1 MTPDEALATL
11 KKGNAEFVTDAPF
24 RAAEDRKRRLEIARA
39 QHPFAIL
46 VGCSDSRVPP
56 ELLFGRGLGE
66 LFIIRV
72 AGNTVDQAGLGSIEF
87 GVAEFGVPL
96 VVVLGHERCGAVK
109 AAVEVVEHNA
119 TFPGAIDA
127 IVSPIIPAVLKAK
140 GEPGDLVDNA
150 VRENVRQVV
159 ARLRTTGPILSEASR
174 PGGFGSWAHA
184 TTWRMAASTSSTK
197 PSSPQPRAVSLPRV
211 PAAATDPCR
220 PVGRKYPRSPNAA
233 PPRTRPWRDG
243 HGTPGSRPEA
253 ASEPRASSLRSS
265 FHVRASKRNWSWIG
279 TGSPAR
285 STRAMA

>member
-1 MTPDEALATL
+1 MYRMDLKRRALIGTAGACLVTAGVTARTAPALAESEPAKPGMTPDEALATL

-24 RAAEDRKRRLEIARA
+24 RAAEDRKRRLEIAKA

-109 AAVEVVEHNA
+109 AAVEVVERNA
-119 TFPGAIDA
+119 TFPGAIGA

-140 GEPGDLVDNA
+140 GASGDLVDNA

-159 ARLRTTGPILSEASR
+159 ARLRTTGPILSEAIQAGR
-174 PGGFGSWAHA
+174 LRIVGARYDLDDGS
-184 TTWRMAASTSSTK
+184 
-197 PSSPQPRAVSLPRV
+197 V
-211 PAAATDPCR
+211 DFF
-220 PVGRKYPRSPNAA
+220 
-233 PPRTRPWRDG
+233 D
-243 HGTPGSRPEA
+243 EA
-253 ASEPRASSLRSS
+253 
-265 FHVRASKRNWSWIG
+265 
-279 TGSPAR
+279 
-285 STRAMA
+285 

>member
-1 MTPDEALATL
+1 MYRMDLKRRALIGTAGACLVTAGVTARTLPALAESEPAKPGMAPDEALATL

-24 RAAEDRKRRLEIARA
+24 RAAEDRKRRLEIAKA

-109 AAVEVVEHNA
+109 AAVEVVERNA
-119 TFPGAIDA
+119 TFPGAIGA

-140 GEPGDLVDNA
+140 GASGDLVDKPC
-150 VRENVRQVV
+150 
-159 ARLRTTGPILSEASR
+159 ARTSARWWHGCARPARSCPRRSR
-174 PGGFGSWAHA
+174 PGGSGSWARA
-184 TTWRMAASTSSTK
+184 TTWTTAASTSSTK
-197 PSSPQPRAVSLPRV
+197 RDRPQP
-211 PAAATDPCR
+211 PASAENQSA
-220 PVGRKYPRSPNAA
+220 
-233 PPRTRPWRDG
+233 
-243 HGTPGSRPEA
+243 
-253 ASEPRASSLRSS
+253 
-265 FHVRASKRNWSWIG
+265 
-279 TGSPAR
+279 
-285 STRAMA
+285 